1 MTTTL
6 EEPRIY
12 SIEALLA
19 EGFTRDQ
26 LFHYR
31 KIGVLPKAHGGGRNA
46 YYTDIH
52 LRIVRAIKRQRDER
66 TTMADIAE
74 RFGREFKGWH

>member
-1 MTTTL
+1 MTTT
-6 EEPRIY
+6 EDAPRIY

-31 KIGVLPKAHGGGRNA
+31 KIGVLPRAHGGGRNA
-46 YYTDIH
+46 YYTQKH
-52 LRIVRAIKRQRDER
+52 LDIVRAIAKARDER
-66 TTMADIAE
+66 TTFADIAE
-74 RFGREFKGWH
+74 RFRQDFKGWR